1 MQCSIRERRDV
12 STLRARE
19 NRRYDHR
26 VYGVCNRDSRQDTKI
41 SKKRRSSRKFKEQTR
56 QELLQEQIEDVLR

>member
-26 VYGVCNRDSRQDTKI
+26 VYGANRDPQRDTI
-41 SKKRRSSRKFKEQTR
+41 INKKRRSSRKFKEQTR
-56 QELLQEQIEDVLR
+56 QDLVQKQIEEFLL